1 MTIINWAGGCNYIL
15 ITVHQPSSAIWNV
28 TDSLE
33 KGYRVRNSEKK
44 TTALNDVFVF
54 NSLEKCFQ
62 ELKIVLESIPEPDWA
77 ENRYAAI
84 SVGNVEKWKD
94 INEDD
99 NRYDDDIMIADKI
112 IEQRLIGP
120 DAKLTQ
126 ELKDYV
132 VERTN
137 AGLASKGHIT
147 LWMTQEDY
155 DNQENNQRR
164 DIRIYEWIIIPVW
177 GEM

>member
-15 ITVHQPSSAIWNV
+15 ITVNQPMSAIWNV

-33 KGYRVRNSEKK
+33 KGYRVRDSEKK
-44 TTALNDVFVF
+44 TTALEDVFVF

-62 ELKIVLESIPEPDWA
+62 ELEIVLESIGNPDWA
-77 ENRYAAI
+77 ENRYPAI

-94 INEDD
+94 LDD
-99 NRYDDDIMIADKI
+99 DDRYDKDILIADKI
-112 IEQRLIGP
+112 IEQKLVGP
-120 DAKLTQ
+120 YTTVTQ

-137 AGLASKGHIT
+137 AGLASKGHVT
-147 LWMTQEDY
+147 LWMSKEDY
-155 DNQENNQRR
+155 DKQENKQRR
-164 DIRIYEWIIIPVW
+164 DIRVYEWIIIPVW
-177 GEM
+177 GER